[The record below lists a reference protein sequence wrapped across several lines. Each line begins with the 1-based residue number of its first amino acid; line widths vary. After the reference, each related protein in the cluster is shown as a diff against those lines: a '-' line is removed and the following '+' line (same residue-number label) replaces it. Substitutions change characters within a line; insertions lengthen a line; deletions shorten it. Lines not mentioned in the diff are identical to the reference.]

1 MVTFSDEFESRTKGP
16 SLMIWLFGATVLI
29 FLLWAKFAAI
39 DEIVRAR
46 GSIVSSSRP
55 QIIQNLEGGVL
66 AELLVSEGD
75 EVEPGDV
82 LARLRGTLFET

>member
-16 SLMIWLFGATVLI
+16 SLLIWLIGATVFI

-39 DEIVRAR
+39 DEIVRAK

-55 QIIQNLEGGVL
+55 
-66 AELLVSEGD
+66 
-75 EVEPGDV
+75 
-82 LARLRGTLFET
+82 